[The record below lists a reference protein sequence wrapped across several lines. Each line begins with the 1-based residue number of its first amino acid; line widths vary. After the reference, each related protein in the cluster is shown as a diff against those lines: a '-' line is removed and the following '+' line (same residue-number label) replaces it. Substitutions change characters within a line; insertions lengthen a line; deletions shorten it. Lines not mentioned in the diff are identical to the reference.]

1 MEGNKVK
8 TLNPGALNHLDNSN
22 GSKASLKPVL
32 VLARTRASHPFT
44 QARTRKR
51 SRSDRGVDT

>member
-32 VLARTRASHPFT
+32 VLARTRASHPSYPSQDP
-44 QARTRKR
+44 QALSFR
-51 SRSDRGVDT
+51 SRR